1 MGKKVNIK
9 YENPVVQYQ
18 DNLLLTTVGD
28 VWAYYQLKPFQIN
41 VANAQDK
48 QSFKESFID
57 VFERLQKYDDVDLK
71 LIPADMDLA
80 GRIQGTSPD
89 WAKDIAE
96 VAQYYMGQEEVNI
109 LESEFQPAIRDE
121 FYIGVKLKNTN
132 VGDDLKDKFQ
142 FATDLILRRLAETMR
157 YQVKFDTQFFE
168 RFTTMKDDVLG
179 ILRPLDATK
188 MNETKLINL
197 LGTSYHHQNTK
208 DFTNMR
214 DTTFDLAKMGI
225 IKRETKETT
234 DYMSHLVLNLP
245 DRLDNLALI
254 PEIQSFKFSVE
265 VHIKVNFPQR
275 DGFKGMKQ
283 ETRSSK
289 GKYKDELRDALISD
303 DDSSQRS
310 KTNYALAQEL
320 ADVMDRK
327 DAFMQWLLV
336 LVIRDDDLK
345 QLKQKIRMVKTRLS
359 TFNRDIEVFQPSF
372 NQEMLL
378 YQNLPA
384 TNLGVFKRW
393 RQFTTAPALAQLMF
407 GTSHELGSR
416 TGFYIGRVLD
426 TNRYFSVDS
435 AVASSRTLLLINPV
449 IANKGIVGAKTDSPH
464 IAITGDTGQGKS
476 FLVKI
481 LLLYLAMFDVKLLY
495 VDPKQEV
502 RRWFQASLQDN
513 DNPFFTELMNAFHYV
528 TLNANDSANVGVLD
542 PMLTLN
548 SKSTIDEIPSVL
560 TLVKEMLVQVRA
572 ISQDMELDTALTN
585 AIKLVCNQRL
595 AGEHVGTMA
604 IIDILKHGSEKA
616 KQLANYYESVI
627 PDSMLKLAFSD
638 GHTDS
643 IEFNKQRTILEITG
657 LDLPHADQK
666 SSSYT
671 ETQKYSVSIMLALGK
686 YLEKFGR
693 EDTTHFS
700 AEIIDEAW
708 IFNAS
713 PAGRKVLDGIKRLG
727 RSENNML
734 IYSTQRVGDVND
746 EKSNGQ
752 YGQIF
757 AFDSADERER
767 ENILKHFG
775 LPVTKANLDMLKDLK
790 KGQCL
795 FRDIYGRVGKIVIH
809 SLFEEWTKAFKTVDK
824 NAGAEL
830 EAKYGS

>member
-1 MGKKVNIK
+1 MAKNVNVK

-18 DNLLLTTVGD
+18 DNLLLTTIGD

-48 QSFKESFID
+48 GNFKETFVD

-71 LIPADMDLA
+71 LIPVDMDLA

-89 WAKDIAE
+89 WAKDIAD
-96 VAQYYMGQEEVNI
+96 VAQYYMGQEEVDI
-109 LESEFQPAIRDE
+109 LESEFKPAIRDE
-121 FYIGVKLKNTN
+121 FYVGVKLKNTS

-157 YQVKFDTQFFE
+157 YQVKFDDKFFE
-168 RFTTMKDDVLG
+168 RYQTMNDDVLG
-179 ILRPLDATK
+179 ILRPLDAVK
-188 MNETKLINL
+188 MSEEKLINM
-197 LGTSYHHQNTK
+197 LGSTYHHQGMK
-208 DFTNMR
+208 DFSNMR
-214 DTTFDLAKMGI
+214 DTAFDLAKLGI
-225 IKRETKETT
+225 VKRETQEET
-234 DYMSHLVLNLP
+234 DYISHLVLNLP

-254 PEIQSFKFSVE
+254 PELQSFKFPVE
-265 VHIKVNFPQR
+265 VHFKINFPQR

-289 GKYKDELRDALISD
+289 GKYKDELEDALSSD
-303 DDSSQRS
+303 DDSSKRS
-310 KTNYALAQEL
+310 RTNYALAQDL
-320 ADVMDRK
+320 ADVMDSK

-336 LVIRDDDLK
+336 LVIRDDDVQRLK
-345 QLKQKIRMVKTRLS
+345 TKIREVKTRLS
-359 TFNRDIEVFQPSF
+359 TFNREIDVFQPSF
-372 NQEMLL
+372 NQELLL

-393 RQFTTAPALAQLMF
+393 LQFTNAPALAQLMF

-481 LLLYLAMFDVKLLY
+481 LLNYLAMFDVKLLY

-502 RRWFQASLQDN
+502 RRWFKASLEDN
-513 DNPFFTELMNAFHYV
+513 ENPFFTKLMNSFHYV
-528 TLNANDSANVGVLD
+528 TLNANDSANCGVLD

-548 SKSTIDEIPSVL
+548 SQSTVDEIPSVL
-560 TLVKEMLVQVRA
+560 TLVKEMLVQVRS

-585 AIKLVCNQRL
+585 AIKQVCNQRL
-595 AGEHVGTMA
+595 AGEQVGTMA
-604 IIDILKHGSEKA
+604 IIEILKAGNEKSQ
-616 KQLANYYESVI
+616 QLANYYESVI

-638 GHTDS
+638 GQTDS
-643 IEFNKQRTILEITG
+643 IEFNNQRTILEVTG
-657 LDLPHADQK
+657 LDLPHAEQEVR
-666 SSSYT
+666 SYT

-693 EDTTHFS
+693 EDTKRFS

-757 AFDSADERER
+757 AFDSADDSER
-767 ENILKHFG
+767 ENILRHFG
-775 LPVTKANLDMLKDLK
+775 LPVNKSNMDMLKDLK

-795 FRDIYGRVGKIVIH
+795 FRDIYGRVGKVVIH

-830 EAKYGS
+830 EAKYG

>member
-1 MGKKVNIK
+1 MAKNVNVK

-18 DNLLLTTVGD
+18 DNLLLTTIGD

-48 QSFKESFID
+48 GNFKETFVD

-71 LIPADMDLA
+71 LIPVDMDLA

-89 WAKDIAE
+89 WAEDIAD
-96 VAQYYMGQEEVNI
+96 VAQYYMGQEEVDI
-109 LESEFQPAIRDE
+109 LESEFKPAIRDE
-121 FYIGVKLKNTN
+121 FYIGVKLKNTS
-132 VGDDLKDKFQ
+132 VGDDLRDKFQ

-157 YQVKFDTQFFE
+157 YQVKFDDKFFE
-168 RFTTMKDDVLG
+168 RYQTMNDDVLG
-179 ILRPLDATK
+179 ILRPLDAVK
-188 MNETKLINL
+188 MSEEKLINM
-197 LGTSYHHQNTK
+197 LGSTYHHQGMK
-208 DFTNMR
+208 DFSNMR
-214 DTTFDLAKMGI
+214 DTAFDLAKLGI
-225 IKRETKETT
+225 VKRETQEET
-234 DYMSHLVLNLP
+234 DYISHLVLNLP

-254 PEIQSFKFSVE
+254 PELQSFKFPVE
-265 VHIKVNFPQR
+265 VHFKINFPQR

-289 GKYKDELRDALISD
+289 GKYKDELEDALSSD
-303 DDSSQRS
+303 DDSSKRS
-310 KTNYALAQEL
+310 RTNYALAQDL
-320 ADVMDRK
+320 ADVMDSK

-336 LVIRDDDLK
+336 LVIRDDDVQRLK
-345 QLKQKIRMVKTRLS
+345 TKIREVKTRLS
-359 TFNRDIEVFQPSF
+359 TFNREIDVFQPSF
-372 NQEMLL
+372 NQELLL

-393 RQFTTAPALAQLMF
+393 RQFTNAPALAQLMF

-481 LLLYLAMFDVKLLY
+481 LLNYLAMFDVKLLY

-502 RRWFQASLQDN
+502 RRWFKASLEDN
-513 DNPFFTELMNAFHYV
+513 ENPFFTKLMNSFHYV
-528 TLNANDSANVGVLD
+528 TLNANDSANCGVLD

-548 SKSTIDEIPSVL
+548 GQSTVDEIPGVL
-560 TLVKEMLVQVRA
+560 TLVKEMLVQVRS

-585 AIKLVCNQRL
+585 AIKEVCNQRL
-595 AGEHVGTMA
+595 AGEQVGTMA
-604 IIDILKHGSEKA
+604 IIEILKAGNEKSQ
-616 KQLANYYESVI
+616 QLANYYESVI

-638 GHTDS
+638 GQTDS
-643 IEFNKQRTILEITG
+643 IEFNNQRTILEVTG
-657 LDLPHADQK
+657 LDLPHAEQEVR
-666 SSSYT
+666 SYT

-693 EDTTHFS
+693 EDTKRFS

-757 AFDSADERER
+757 AFDSADDSER
-767 ENILKHFG
+767 ENILRHFG
-775 LPVTKANLDMLKDLK
+775 LPVNKSNMDMLKDLK

-795 FRDIYGRVGKIVIH
+795 FRDIYGRVGKVVIH

-830 EAKYGS
+830 EAKYG

>member
-1 MGKKVNIK
+1 S
-9 YENPVVQYQ
+9 PDFQYTS
-18 DNLLLTTVGD
+18 NLLLTTIGD

-48 QSFKESFID
+48 GNFKETFVD

-71 LIPADMDLA
+71 LIPVDMDLA

-89 WAKDIAE
+89 WAEDIAD
-96 VAQYYMGQEEVNI
+96 VAQYYMGQEEVDI
-109 LESEFQPAIRDE
+109 LESEFKPAIRDE
-121 FYIGVKLKNTN
+121 FYIGVKLKNTS
-132 VGDDLKDKFQ
+132 VGDDLRDKFQ

-157 YQVKFDTQFFE
+157 YQVKFDDKFFE
-168 RFTTMKDDVLG
+168 RYQTMNDDVLG
-179 ILRPLDATK
+179 ILRPLDAVK
-188 MNETKLINL
+188 MSEEKLINM
-197 LGTSYHHQNTK
+197 LGSTYHHQGMK
-208 DFTNMR
+208 DFSNMR
-214 DTTFDLAKMGI
+214 DTAFDLAKLGI
-225 IKRETKETT
+225 VKRETQEET
-234 DYMSHLVLNLP
+234 DYISHLVLNLP

-254 PEIQSFKFSVE
+254 PELQSFKFPVE
-265 VHIKVNFPQR
+265 VHFKINFPQR
-275 DGFKGMKQ
+275 DGFNGMKQ

-289 GKYKDELRDALISD
+289 GKYKDELEDALSSD
-303 DDSSQRS
+303 DDSSKRS
-310 KTNYALAQEL
+310 RTNYALAQDL
-320 ADVMDRK
+320 ADVMDSK

-336 LVIRDDDLK
+336 LVVRDDDVK
-345 QLKQKIRMVKTRLS
+345 QLKIKIREIKTRVS
-359 TFNRDIEVFQPSF
+359 TFNREIDVFQPSF
-372 NQEMLL
+372 NQELLL

-393 RQFTTAPALAQLMF
+393 RQFTNAPALAQLMF

-481 LLLYLAMFDVKLLY
+481 LLNYLAMFDVKLLY

-502 RRWFQASLQDN
+502 RRWFKASLEDN
-513 DNPFFTELMNAFHYV
+513 ENPFFTKLMNSFHYV
-528 TLNANDSANVGVLD
+528 TLNANDSANCGVLD

-548 SKSTIDEIPSVL
+548 SQSTVDEIPSVL
-560 TLVKEMLVQVRA
+560 TLVKEMLVQVRS
-572 ISQDMELDTALTN
+572 ISQDMELDTVLTN
-585 AIKLVCNQRL
+585 AIKQVCNQRL
-595 AGEHVGTMA
+595 AGEQVGTMA
-604 IIDILKHGSEKA
+604 IIEILKAGNEKSQ
-616 KQLANYYESVI
+616 QLANYYESVI

-638 GHTDS
+638 GQTDS
-643 IEFNKQRTILEITG
+643 IEFNNQRTILEVTG
-657 LDLPHADQK
+657 LDLPHAEQEVR
-666 SSSYT
+666 SYT

-693 EDTTHFS
+693 EDTKRFS

-757 AFDSADERER
+757 AFDSADDSER
-767 ENILKHFG
+767 ENILRHFG
-775 LPVTKANLDMLKDLK
+775 LPVNKSNMDMLKDLK

-795 FRDIYGRVGKIVIH
+795 FRDIYGRVGKVVIH

-830 EAKYGS
+830 EAKYG

>member
-1 MGKKVNIK
+1 MAKNVNVK

-18 DNLLLTTVGD
+18 NNLLLTTIGD

-48 QSFKESFID
+48 SNFKETFVD

-71 LIPADMDLA
+71 LIPVDMDLA

-89 WAKDIAE
+89 WAKDIAD
-96 VAQYYMGQEEVNI
+96 VAQYYMGQEEVDI
-109 LESEFQPAIRDE
+109 LESEFKPAIRDE
-121 FYIGVKLKNTN
+121 FYIGVKLKNTS
-132 VGDDLKDKFQ
+132 VGDDLRDKFQ

-157 YQVKFDTQFFE
+157 YQVKFDDKFFE
-168 RFTTMKDDVLG
+168 RYQTMNDDVLG
-179 ILRPLDATK
+179 ILRPLDAVK
-188 MNETKLINL
+188 MSEEKLINM
-197 LGTSYHHQNTK
+197 LGSTYHHQGMK
-208 DFTNMR
+208 DFSNMR
-214 DTTFDLAKMGI
+214 DTAFDLAKLGI
-225 IKRETKETT
+225 VKRETQEET
-234 DYMSHLVLNLP
+234 DYISHLVLNLP

-254 PEIQSFKFSVE
+254 PELQSFKFPVE
-265 VHIKVNFPQR
+265 VHFKINFPQR

-289 GKYKDELRDALISD
+289 GKYKDELEDALSSD
-303 DDSSQRS
+303 DDSSKRS
-310 KTNYALAQEL
+310 RTNYALAQDL
-320 ADVMDRK
+320 ADVMDSK

-336 LVIRDDDLK
+336 LVVRDDDVK
-345 QLKQKIRMVKTRLS
+345 QLKIKIREIKTRLS
-359 TFNRDIEVFQPSF
+359 TFSREIEVFQPSF
-372 NQEMLL
+372 NQELLL

-393 RQFTTAPALAQLMF
+393 RQFTNAPALAQLMF

-481 LLLYLAMFDVKLLY
+481 LLNYLAMFDVKLLY

-502 RRWFQASLQDN
+502 RRWFKASLEDN
-513 DNPFFTELMNAFHYV
+513 ENPFFTKLMNSFHYV
-528 TLNANDSANVGVLD
+528 TLNANDSANCGALD

-548 SKSTIDEIPSVL
+548 SQSTVDEIPSVL
-560 TLVKEMLVQVRA
+560 TLVKEMLVQVRS

-585 AIKLVCNQRL
+585 AIKQVCNQRL
-595 AGEHVGTMA
+595 AGEQVGTMA
-604 IIDILKHGSEKA
+604 IIEILKAGNEKSQ
-616 KQLANYYESVI
+616 QLANYYESVI

-638 GHTDS
+638 GQTDS
-643 IEFNKQRTILEITG
+643 IEFNNQRTILEVTG
-657 LDLPHADQK
+657 LDLPHAEQEVR
-666 SSSYT
+666 SYT

-693 EDTTHFS
+693 EDTKRFS

-757 AFDSADERER
+757 AFDSADDSER
-767 ENILKHFG
+767 ENILRHFG
-775 LPVTKANLDMLKDLK
+775 LPVNKSNMDMLKDLK

-795 FRDIYGRVGKIVIH
+795 FRDIYGRVGKVVIH

-830 EAKYGS
+830 EAKYG

>member
-1 MGKKVNIK
+1 MTKNVNVK

-18 DNLLLTTVGD
+18 DNLLLTTIGD

-48 QSFKESFID
+48 SNFKETFVD

-71 LIPADMDLA
+71 LIPVDIDLA

-89 WAKDIAE
+89 WAKDISD
-96 VAQYYMGQEEVNI
+96 VAQYYMGQEEVDI
-109 LESEFQPAIRDE
+109 LESEFKPAIRDE
-121 FYIGVKLKNTN
+121 FYVGVKLKNTS

-157 YQVKFDTQFFE
+157 YQVKFDDKFFE
-168 RFTTMKDDVLG
+168 RYQTMNDDVLG

-188 MNETKLINL
+188 MSEEKLINM
-197 LGTSYHHQNTK
+197 LGSTYHHQGIK
-208 DFTNMR
+208 DFSNMR
-214 DTTFDLAKMGI
+214 DTAFDLAKLGI
-225 IKRETKETT
+225 VKRETQEET
-234 DYMSHLVLNLP
+234 DYISHLVLNLP

-254 PEIQSFKFSVE
+254 PELQSFKFPVE
-265 VHIKVNFPQR
+265 VHFKINFPQR

-289 GKYKDELRDALISD
+289 GKYKDELEDALLND
-303 DDSSQRS
+303 DDSSKRS
-310 KTNYALAQEL
+310 RTNFALAQDL
-320 ADVMDRK
+320 ADVMDSK

-336 LVIRDDDLK
+336 LVVRDDDVQRLK
-345 QLKQKIRMVKTRLS
+345 TKIREVKTRLS
-359 TFNRDIEVFQPSF
+359 TFNREIEVFQPSF
-372 NQEMLL
+372 NQELLL

-393 RQFTTAPALAQLMF
+393 RQFTNAPALAQLMF

-481 LLLYLAMFDVKLLY
+481 LLNYLAMFDVKLLY

-502 RRWFQASLQDN
+502 RRWFKASLENN
-513 DNPFFTELMNAFHYV
+513 DNPFFTKLMNSFHYV
-528 TLNANDSANVGVLD
+528 TLNTNDSSNRGVLD

-548 SKSTIDEIPSVL
+548 SQSTVDEIPSVL
-560 TLVKEMLVQVRA
+560 TLVKEMLVQVRS

-585 AIKLVCNQRL
+585 AIKQVCNQRL
-595 AGEHVGTMA
+595 AGEQVGTMA
-604 IIDILKHGSEKA
+604 IIEILKAGNEKSQ
-616 KQLANYYESVI
+616 QLANYYESVI

-638 GHTDS
+638 GQTDS
-643 IEFNKQRTILEITG
+643 IEFNNQRTILEVTG
-657 LDLPHADQK
+657 LDLPHAEQEVR
-666 SSSYT
+666 SYT

-693 EDTTHFS
+693 EDTKRFS

-757 AFDSADERER
+757 AFDSADDSER
-767 ENILKHFG
+767 ENILRHFG
-775 LPVTKANLDMLKDLK
+775 LPVNKSNMDMLKDLK

-795 FRDIYGRVGKIVIH
+795 FRDIYGRVGKVVIH

-830 EAKYGS
+830 EAKYG

>member
-1 MGKKVNIK
+1 M
-9 YENPVVQYQ
+9 QYQ
-18 DNLLLTTVGD
+18 DNLLLTTIGD

-48 QSFKESFID
+48 SNFKETFVD

-71 LIPADMDLA
+71 LIPVDMDLA

-89 WAKDIAE
+89 WAKDIAD
-96 VAQYYMGQEEVNI
+96 VAQYYMGQEEVDI
-109 LESEFQPAIRDE
+109 LESEFKPAIRDE
-121 FYIGVKLKNTN
+121 FYVGVKLKNTS

-157 YQVKFDTQFFE
+157 YQVKFDDKFFE
-168 RFTTMKDDVLG
+168 RYQTMNDDVLG

-188 MNETKLINL
+188 MSEEKLINM
-197 LGTSYHHQNTK
+197 LGSTYHHQGMK
-208 DFTNMR
+208 DFSNMR
-214 DTTFDLAKMGI
+214 DTAFDLAKLGI
-225 IKRETKETT
+225 VKRETQEET
-234 DYMSHLVLNLP
+234 DYISHLVLNLP

-254 PEIQSFKFSVE
+254 PELQSFKFPVE
-265 VHIKVNFPQR
+265 VHFKINFPQR

-289 GKYKDELRDALISD
+289 GKYKDELEDALLSD
-303 DDSSQRS
+303 DDSSKRS
-310 KTNYALAQEL
+310 RTNFALAQDL
-320 ADVMDRK
+320 ADVMDSK

-336 LVIRDDDLK
+336 LVIRDDDVQRLK
-345 QLKQKIRMVKTRLS
+345 TKIREVKTRLS
-359 TFNRDIEVFQPSF
+359 TFNREIDVFQPSF
-372 NQEMLL
+372 NQELLL

-393 RQFTTAPALAQLMF
+393 RQFTNAPALAQLMF

-476 FLVKI
+476 FLVKV

-502 RRWFQASLQDN
+502 RRWFKASLEDN
-513 DNPFFTELMNAFHYV
+513 ENPFFTKLMNSFHYV
-528 TLNANDSANVGVLD
+528 TLNANDSANCGVLD

-548 SKSTIDEIPSVL
+548 SQSTVDEIPSVL
-560 TLVKEMLVQVRA
+560 TLVKEMLVQVRS

-585 AIKLVCNQRL
+585 AIKQVCNQRL
-595 AGEHVGTMA
+595 AGEQVGTMA
-604 IIDILKHGSEKA
+604 IIEILKAGNEKSQ
-616 KQLANYYESVI
+616 QLANYYESVI

-638 GHTDS
+638 GQTDS
-643 IEFNKQRTILEITG
+643 IEFNNQRTILEVTG
-657 LDLPHADQK
+657 LDLPHAEQEVR
-666 SSSYT
+666 SYT

-693 EDTTHFS
+693 EDTKRFS

-757 AFDSADERER
+757 AFDSADDSER
-767 ENILKHFG
+767 ENILRHFG
-775 LPVTKANLDMLKDLK
+775 LPVNKSNMDMLKDLK

-795 FRDIYGRVGKIVIH
+795 FRDIYGRVGKVVIH

-830 EAKYGS
+830 EAKYG

>member
-1 MGKKVNIK
+1 MAKNVNVK

-18 DNLLLTTVGD
+18 DNLLLTTIGD

-48 QSFKESFID
+48 TNFKETFVD

-71 LIPADMDLA
+71 LFPVDMDLA

-89 WAKDIAE
+89 WAKDIAD
-96 VAQYYMGQEEVNI
+96 VAQYYMGQEEVDI
-109 LESEFQPAIRDE
+109 LESEFKPAIRDE
-121 FYIGVKLKNTN
+121 FYIGVKLKNTS
-132 VGDDLKDKFQ
+132 VGDDLRDKFQ

-157 YQVKFDTQFFE
+157 YQVKFDDKFFE
-168 RFTTMKDDVLG
+168 RYQTMNDDVLG
-179 ILRPLDATK
+179 ILRPLDAVK
-188 MNETKLINL
+188 MSEEKLINM
-197 LGTSYHHQNTK
+197 LGSTYHHQGMK
-208 DFTNMR
+208 DFSNMR
-214 DTTFDLAKMGI
+214 DTAFDLAKLGI
-225 IKRETKETT
+225 VKRETQEET
-234 DYMSHLVLNLP
+234 DYISHLVLNLP

-254 PEIQSFKFSVE
+254 PELQSFKFPVE
-265 VHIKVNFPQR
+265 VHFKINFPQR

-289 GKYKDELRDALISD
+289 GKYKDELEDALLSD
-303 DDSSQRS
+303 DDSSKRS
-310 KTNYALAQEL
+310 RTNFALAQDL
-320 ADVMDRK
+320 ADVMDSK

-336 LVIRDDDLK
+336 LVVRDDDVQRLK
-345 QLKQKIRMVKTRLS
+345 TKIREVKTRLS
-359 TFNRDIEVFQPSF
+359 TFNREIDVFQPSF
-372 NQEMLL
+372 NQELLL

-393 RQFTTAPALAQLMF
+393 RQFTNAPALAQLMF

-481 LLLYLAMFDVKLLY
+481 LLNYLAMFDVKLLY

-502 RRWFQASLQDN
+502 RRWFKASLEDN
-513 DNPFFTELMNAFHYV
+513 ENPFFTKLMNSFHYV
-528 TLNANDSANVGVLD
+528 TLNANDSANCGVLD

-548 SKSTIDEIPSVL
+548 SQSTVDEIPSVL
-560 TLVKEMLVQVRA
+560 TLVKEMLVQVRS

-585 AIKLVCNQRL
+585 AIKQVCNQRL
-595 AGEHVGTMA
+595 AGEQVGTMA
-604 IIDILKHGSEKA
+604 IIEILKAGNEKSQ
-616 KQLANYYESVI
+616 QLANYYESVI

-638 GHTDS
+638 GQTDS
-643 IEFNKQRTILEITG
+643 IEFNNQRTILEVTG
-657 LDLPHADQK
+657 LDLPHAEQEVR
-666 SSSYT
+666 SYT

-693 EDTTHFS
+693 EDTKRFS

-757 AFDSADERER
+757 AFDSADDSER
-767 ENILKHFG
+767 ENILRHFG
-775 LPVTKANLDMLKDLK
+775 LPVNKSNMDMLKDLK

-795 FRDIYGRVGKIVIH
+795 FRDIYGRVGKVVIH

-830 EAKYGS
+830 EAKYG

>member
-1 MGKKVNIK
+1 MAKNVNVK

-18 DNLLLTTVGD
+18 DNLLLTTIGD

-48 QSFKESFID
+48 SNFKETFVD

-71 LIPADMDLA
+71 LIPVDMDLA

-89 WAKDIAE
+89 WAKDIAD
-96 VAQYYMGQEEVNI
+96 VAQYYMGQEEVDI
-109 LESEFQPAIRDE
+109 LESEFKPAIRDE
-121 FYIGVKLKNTN
+121 FYVGVKLKNTS

-142 FATDLILRRLAETMR
+142 FATDLILRRFAETMR
-157 YQVKFDTQFFE
+157 YQVKFDDKFFE
-168 RFTTMKDDVLG
+168 RYQTMNDDVLG
-179 ILRPLDATK
+179 ILRPLDATR
-188 MNETKLINL
+188 MSEEKLINM
-197 LGTSYHHQNTK
+197 LGSTYHHQGMK
-208 DFTNMR
+208 DFSNMR
-214 DTTFDLAKMGI
+214 DTAFDLAKLGI
-225 IKRETKETT
+225 VKRETEEET
-234 DYMSHLVLNLP
+234 DYISHLVLNLP

-254 PEIQSFKFSVE
+254 PELQSFKFPVE
-265 VHIKVNFPQR
+265 VHFKINFPQR

-289 GKYKDELRDALISD
+289 GKYKDELEDALLSD
-303 DDSSQRS
+303 DDGSKRS
-310 KTNYALAQEL
+310 RTNFALAQDL
-320 ADVMDRK
+320 ADVMDSK

-336 LVIRDDDLK
+336 LVVRDDDVQRLK
-345 QLKQKIRMVKTRLS
+345 TKIREVKTRLS
-359 TFNRDIEVFQPSF
+359 TFNREIDVFQPSF
-372 NQEMLL
+372 NQELLL

-393 RQFTTAPALAQLMF
+393 RQFTNAPALAQLMF

-481 LLLYLAMFDVKLLY
+481 LLNYLAMFDVKLLY

-502 RRWFQASLQDN
+502 RRWFKASLEDN
-513 DNPFFTELMNAFHYV
+513 ENPFFTKLMNSFHYV
-528 TLNANDSANVGVLD
+528 TLNANDSANCGVLD

-548 SKSTIDEIPSVL
+548 SQSTVDEIPSVL
-560 TLVKEMLVQVRA
+560 TLVKEMLVQVRS

-585 AIKLVCNQRL
+585 AIKQVCNQRL
-595 AGEHVGTMA
+595 AGEQVGTMA
-604 IIDILKHGSEKA
+604 IIEILKAGNEKSQ
-616 KQLANYYESVI
+616 QLANYYESVI

-638 GHTDS
+638 GQTDS
-643 IEFNKQRTILEITG
+643 IEFNNQRTILEVTG
-657 LDLPHADQK
+657 LDLPHAEQEVR
-666 SSSYT
+666 SYT

-693 EDTTHFS
+693 EDTKRFS

-757 AFDSADERER
+757 AFDSADDSER
-767 ENILKHFG
+767 ENILRHFG
-775 LPVTKANLDMLKDLK
+775 LPVNKSNMDMLKDLK

-795 FRDIYGRVGKIVIH
+795 FRDIYGRVGKVVIH
-809 SLFEEWTKAFKTVDK
+809 SLFEEWTEAFKTVDK

-830 EAKYGS
+830 EAMYG

>member
-1 MGKKVNIK
+1 MAKNVNVK

-18 DNLLLTTVGD
+18 DNLLLTTIGD

-48 QSFKESFID
+48 SNFKETFVD

-71 LIPADMDLA
+71 LIPVDMDLA

-89 WAKDIAE
+89 WAKDIAD
-96 VAQYYMGQEEVNI
+96 VAQYYMGQEEVDI
-109 LESEFQPAIRDE
+109 LESEFKPAIRDE
-121 FYIGVKLKNTN
+121 FCIGVKLKNTS

-157 YQVKFDTQFFE
+157 YQVKFDDKFFE
-168 RFTTMKDDVLG
+168 RYQTMNDDVLG
-179 ILRPLDATK
+179 ILRPLDAVK
-188 MNETKLINL
+188 MSEEKLINM
-197 LGTSYHHQNTK
+197 LGSTYHHQGIK
-208 DFTNMR
+208 DFSNMR
-214 DTTFDLAKMGI
+214 DTAFDLAKMGI
-225 IKRETKETT
+225 VKRETQEET
-234 DYMSHLVLNLP
+234 DYISHLVLNLP
-245 DRLDNLALI
+245 DRLDNFALI
-254 PEIQSFKFSVE
+254 PELQSFKFPVE
-265 VHIKVNFPQR
+265 VHFKINFPQR

-289 GKYKDELRDALISD
+289 GKYKDELEDALSSD
-303 DDSSQRS
+303 DDSSKRS
-310 KTNYALAQEL
+310 RTNYALAQDL
-320 ADVMDRK
+320 ADVMDSK

-336 LVIRDDDLK
+336 LVVRDDDVQRLK
-345 QLKQKIRMVKTRLS
+345 TKIREVKTRLS
-359 TFNRDIEVFQPSF
+359 TFNREIDVFQPSF
-372 NQEMLL
+372 NQELLL

-393 RQFTTAPALAQLMF
+393 RQFTNAPALAQLMF

-416 TGFYIGRVLD
+416 TGFYIGRVLN

-481 LLLYLAMFDVKLLY
+481 LLNYLAMFDVKLLY

-502 RRWFQASLQDN
+502 RRWFKASLENN
-513 DNPFFTELMNAFHYV
+513 DNPFFTKLMNSFHYV
-528 TLNANDSANVGVLD
+528 TLNTNDSSNRGVLD

-548 SKSTIDEIPSVL
+548 SQSTVDEIPSVL
-560 TLVKEMLVQVRA
+560 TLVKEMLVQVRS

-585 AIKLVCNQRL
+585 AIKQVCNQRL
-595 AGEHVGTMA
+595 AGEQVGTMA
-604 IIDILKHGSEKA
+604 IIEILKAGNEKSQ
-616 KQLANYYESVI
+616 QLANYYESVI

-638 GHTDS
+638 GQTDS
-643 IEFNKQRTILEITG
+643 IEFNNQRTILEVTG
-657 LDLPHADQK
+657 LDLPHAEQEVR
-666 SSSYT
+666 SYT

-693 EDTTHFS
+693 EDTKRFS

-757 AFDSADERER
+757 AFDSADDSER
-767 ENILKHFG
+767 ENILRHFG
-775 LPVTKANLDMLKDLK
+775 LPVNKSNMDMLKDLK

-795 FRDIYGRVGKIVIH
+795 FRDIYGRVGKVVIH

-830 EAKYGS
+830 EAKYG

>member
-1 MGKKVNIK
+1 MAKNVNVK

-18 DNLLLTTVGD
+18 NNLLLTTIGD

-48 QSFKESFID
+48 SNFKETFVD

-71 LIPADMDLA
+71 LIPVDMDLA

-89 WAKDIAE
+89 WAKDIAD
-96 VAQYYMGQEEVNI
+96 VAQYYMGQEEVDI
-109 LESEFQPAIRDE
+109 LESEFKPVIRDE
-121 FYIGVKLKNTN
+121 FYIGVKLKNTS

-157 YQVKFDTQFFE
+157 YQVKFDDKFFE
-168 RFTTMKDDVLG
+168 RYQTMNDDVLV

-188 MNETKLINL
+188 MSEEKLIDM
-197 LGTSYHHQNTK
+197 LGSTYHHQGMK
-208 DFTNMR
+208 DFSNMR
-214 DTTFDLAKMGI
+214 DTAFDLAKLGI
-225 IKRETKETT
+225 VKRETQEET
-234 DYMSHLVLNLP
+234 DYISHLVLNLP

-254 PEIQSFKFSVE
+254 PELQSFKFPVE
-265 VHIKVNFPQR
+265 VHFKINFPQR

-289 GKYKDELRDALISD
+289 GKYKDELEDALLSD
-303 DDSSQRS
+303 DDSSKRS
-310 KTNYALAQEL
+310 RTNFALAQDL
-320 ADVMDRK
+320 ADVMDSK

-336 LVIRDDDLK
+336 LVIRDDDVQRLK
-345 QLKQKIRMVKTRLS
+345 TKIREVKTRLS
-359 TFNRDIEVFQPSF
+359 TFNREIDVFQPSF
-372 NQEMLL
+372 NQELLL

-393 RQFTTAPALAQLMF
+393 RQFTNAPALAQLMF

-481 LLLYLAMFDVKLLY
+481 LLNYLAMFDVKLLY

-502 RRWFQASLQDN
+502 RRWFKASLEDN
-513 DNPFFTELMNAFHYV
+513 ENPFFTKLMNSFHYV
-528 TLNANDSANVGVLD
+528 TLNANDSANCGVLD

-548 SKSTIDEIPSVL
+548 GQSTVDEIPSVL
-560 TLVKEMLVQVRA
+560 TLVKEMLVQVRS

-585 AIKLVCNQRL
+585 AIKQICNQRL
-595 AGEHVGTMA
+595 AGEQVGTMA
-604 IIDILKHGSEKA
+604 IIEILKAGNEKSQ
-616 KQLANYYESVI
+616 QLANYYESVI

-638 GHTDS
+638 GQTDS
-643 IEFNKQRTILEITG
+643 IEFNNQRTILEVTG
-657 LDLPHADQK
+657 LDLPYAEQEVR
-666 SSSYT
+666 SYT

-693 EDTTHFS
+693 EDTKRFS

-757 AFDSADERER
+757 AFDSADDSER
-767 ENILKHFG
+767 ENILRHFG
-775 LPVTKANLDMLKDLK
+775 LPVNKSNMDMLKDLK

-795 FRDIYGRVGKIVIH
+795 FRDIYGRVGKVVIH

-830 EAKYGS
+830 EAKYG

>member
-1 MGKKVNIK
+1 MAKNVNVK

-18 DNLLLTTVGD
+18 DNLLLTTIGD

-48 QSFKESFID
+48 TNFKETFVD

-71 LIPADMDLA
+71 LIPVDMDLA

-89 WAKDIAE
+89 WAKDISD
-96 VAQYYMGQEEVNI
+96 VAQYYMGQEEVDI
-109 LESEFQPAIRDE
+109 LESEFKPVIRDE
-121 FYIGVKLKNTN
+121 FYVGVKLKNTS

-157 YQVKFDTQFFE
+157 YQVKFDDKFFE
-168 RFTTMKDDVLG
+168 RYQTMNDDVLG
-179 ILRPLDATK
+179 ILRPLDAVK
-188 MNETKLINL
+188 MSEEKLINM
-197 LGTSYHHQNTK
+197 LGSTYHHQGMK
-208 DFTNMR
+208 DFSNMR
-214 DTTFDLAKMGI
+214 DTAFDLAKLGI
-225 IKRETKETT
+225 VKRETQEET
-234 DYMSHLVLNLP
+234 DYISHLVLNLP

-254 PEIQSFKFSVE
+254 PELQSFKFPVE
-265 VHIKVNFPQR
+265 VHFKINFPQR

-289 GKYKDELRDALISD
+289 GKYKDELEDALSSD
-303 DDSSQRS
+303 DDSSKRS
-310 KTNYALAQEL
+310 RTNYALAQDL
-320 ADVMDRK
+320 ADVMDSK

-336 LVIRDDDLK
+336 LVVRDDDVK
-345 QLKQKIRMVKTRLS
+345 QLKIKIREIKTRLS
-359 TFNRDIEVFQPSF
+359 TFNREIDVFQPSF
-372 NQEMLL
+372 NQELLL

-393 RQFTTAPALAQLMF
+393 RQFTNAPALAQLMF

-481 LLLYLAMFDVKLLY
+481 LLNYLAMFDVKLLY

-502 RRWFQASLQDN
+502 RRWFKASLEDN
-513 DNPFFTELMNAFHYV
+513 ENRFFTKLMNSFHYV
-528 TLNANDSANVGVLD
+528 TLNANDSANCGVLD

-548 SKSTIDEIPSVL
+548 SQSTVDEIPSVL
-560 TLVKEMLVQVRA
+560 TLVKEMLVQVRS

-585 AIKLVCNQRL
+585 AIKQVCNQRL
-595 AGEHVGTMA
+595 AGEQVGTMA
-604 IIDILKHGSEKA
+604 IIEILKAGNEKSQ
-616 KQLANYYESVI
+616 QLANYYESVI

-638 GHTDS
+638 GQTDS
-643 IEFNKQRTILEITG
+643 IEFNNQRTILEVTG
-657 LDLPHADQK
+657 LDLPHAEQEVR
-666 SSSYT
+666 SYT

-693 EDTTHFS
+693 EDTKRFS

-757 AFDSADERER
+757 AFDSADDSER
-767 ENILKHFG
+767 ENILRHFG
-775 LPVTKANLDMLKDLK
+775 LPVNKSNMDMLKDLK

-795 FRDIYGRVGKIVIH
+795 FRDIYGRVGKVVIH

-830 EAKYGS
+830 EAKYG

>member
-1 MGKKVNIK
+1 MAKNVNVK

-18 DNLLLTTVGD
+18 DNLLLTTIGD

-48 QSFKESFID
+48 GNFKETFVD
-57 VFERLQKYDDVDLK
+57 VFEQLQKYDDVDLK
-71 LIPADMDLA
+71 LIPVDMDLA

-89 WAKDIAE
+89 WAEDIAD
-96 VAQYYMGQEEVNI
+96 VAQYYMGQEEVDI
-109 LESEFQPAIRDE
+109 LESEFKPAIRDE
-121 FYIGVKLKNTN
+121 FYIGVKLKNTS
-132 VGDDLKDKFQ
+132 VGDDLRYKFQ

-157 YQVKFDTQFFE
+157 YQVKFDDKFFE
-168 RFTTMKDDVLG
+168 RYQTMNDDVLG
-179 ILRPLDATK
+179 ILRPLDAVK
-188 MNETKLINL
+188 MSEEKLINM
-197 LGTSYHHQNTK
+197 LGSTYHHQGMK
-208 DFTNMR
+208 DFSNMR
-214 DTTFDLAKMGI
+214 DTAFDLAKLGI
-225 IKRETKETT
+225 VKRETQEET
-234 DYMSHLVLNLP
+234 DYISHLVLNLP

-254 PEIQSFKFSVE
+254 PELQSFKFPVE
-265 VHIKVNFPQR
+265 VHFKINFPQR

-289 GKYKDELRDALISD
+289 GKYKDELEDALSSD
-303 DDSSQRS
+303 DDSSKRS
-310 KTNYALAQEL
+310 RTNYALAQDL
-320 ADVMDRK
+320 ADVMDSK

-336 LVIRDDDLK
+336 LVVRDDDVK
-345 QLKQKIRMVKTRLS
+345 QLKIKIREIKTRLS
-359 TFNRDIEVFQPSF
+359 TFNREIDVFQPSF
-372 NQEMLL
+372 NQELLL

-393 RQFTTAPALAQLMF
+393 RQFTNAPALAQLMF

-481 LLLYLAMFDVKLLY
+481 LLNYLAMFDVKLLY

-502 RRWFQASLQDN
+502 RRWFKASLEDN
-513 DNPFFTELMNAFHYV
+513 ENPFFTKLMNSFHYV
-528 TLNANDSANVGVLD
+528 TLNANDSANCGVLD

-548 SKSTIDEIPSVL
+548 SQSTVDEIPSVL
-560 TLVKEMLVQVRA
+560 TLVKEMLVQVRS

-585 AIKLVCNQRL
+585 AIKQVCNQRL
-595 AGEHVGTMA
+595 AGEQVGTMA
-604 IIDILKHGSEKA
+604 IIEILKAGNEKSQ
-616 KQLANYYESVI
+616 QLANYYESVI

-638 GHTDS
+638 GQTDS
-643 IEFNKQRTILEITG
+643 IEFNNQRTILEVTG
-657 LDLPHADQK
+657 LDLPHAEQEVR
-666 SSSYT
+666 SYT

-693 EDTTHFS
+693 EDTKRFS

-757 AFDSADERER
+757 AFDSADDSER
-767 ENILKHFG
+767 ENILRHFG
-775 LPVTKANLDMLKDLK
+775 LPVNKSNMDMLKDLK

-795 FRDIYGRVGKIVIH
+795 FKDIYGRVGKVVIH

-830 EAKYGS
+830 EAKYG

>member
-1 MGKKVNIK
+1 MAKNVNVK

-18 DNLLLTTVGD
+18 NNLLLTTIGD

-48 QSFKESFID
+48 SNFKETFVD

-71 LIPADMDLA
+71 LIPVDMDLA

-89 WAKDIAE
+89 WAKDIAD
-96 VAQYYMGQEEVNI
+96 VAQYYMGQEEVDI
-109 LESEFQPAIRDE
+109 LESEFKPAIRDE
-121 FYIGVKLKNTN
+121 FYIGVKLKNTS
-132 VGDDLKDKFQ
+132 VGDDLRDKFQ

-157 YQVKFDTQFFE
+157 YQVKFDDKFFE
-168 RFTTMKDDVLG
+168 RYQTMNDDVLG
-179 ILRPLDATK
+179 ILRPLDAVK
-188 MNETKLINL
+188 MSEEKLINM
-197 LGTSYHHQNTK
+197 LGSTYHHQGMK
-208 DFTNMR
+208 DFSNMR
-214 DTTFDLAKMGI
+214 DTAFDLAKLGI
-225 IKRETKETT
+225 VKRETQEET
-234 DYMSHLVLNLP
+234 DYISHLVLNLP

-254 PEIQSFKFSVE
+254 PELQSFKFPVE
-265 VHIKVNFPQR
+265 VHFKINFPQR

-289 GKYKDELRDALISD
+289 GKYKDELEDALSSD
-303 DDSSQRS
+303 DDSSKRS
-310 KTNYALAQEL
+310 RTNYALAQDL
-320 ADVMDRK
+320 ADVMDSK

-336 LVIRDDDLK
+336 LVVRDDDVK
-345 QLKQKIRMVKTRLS
+345 QLKIKIREIKTRLS
-359 TFNRDIEVFQPSF
+359 TFSREIEVFQPSF
-372 NQEMLL
+372 NQELLL

-393 RQFTTAPALAQLMF
+393 RQFTNAPALAQLMF

-481 LLLYLAMFDVKLLY
+481 LLNYLAMFDVKLLY

-502 RRWFQASLQDN
+502 RRWFKASLEDN
-513 DNPFFTELMNAFHYV
+513 ENPFFTKLMNSFHYV
-528 TLNANDSANVGVLD
+528 TLNANDSANCGVLD

-548 SKSTIDEIPSVL
+548 SQSTVDEIPSVL
-560 TLVKEMLVQVRA
+560 TLVKEMLVQVRS

-585 AIKLVCNQRL
+585 AIKQVCNQRL
-595 AGEHVGTMA
+595 AGEQVGTMA
-604 IIDILKHGSEKA
+604 IIEILKAGNEKSQ
-616 KQLANYYESVI
+616 QLANYYESVI

-638 GHTDS
+638 GQTDS
-643 IEFNKQRTILEITG
+643 IEFNNQRTILEVTG
-657 LDLPHADQK
+657 LDLPHAEQEVR
-666 SSSYT
+666 SYT

-693 EDTTHFS
+693 EDTKRFS

-757 AFDSADERER
+757 AFDSADDSER
-767 ENILKHFG
+767 ENILRHFG
-775 LPVTKANLDMLKDLK
+775 LPVNKSNMDMLKDLK

-795 FRDIYGRVGKIVIH
+795 FRDIYGRVGKVVIH

-830 EAKYGS
+830 EAKYG

>member
-157 YQVKFDTQFFE
+157 YQVKFDAQFFE
-168 RFTTMKDDVLG
+168 RFATMNDDVLG

-188 MNETKLINL
+188 MSEAKLINL
-197 LGTSYHHQNTK
+197 LGTSYHHQNMK
-208 DFTNMR
+208 DFANMR

-225 IKRETKETT
+225 VKRETKTET
-234 DYMSHLVLNLP
+234 DYISHLVLNLP
-245 DRLDNLALI
+245 DRLDDLALI
-254 PEIQSFKFSVE
+254 PEIQSFKFPVE
-265 VHIKVNFPQR
+265 IHIKVNFPQR

-283 ETRSSK
+283 KTRSSK
-289 GKYKDELRDALISD
+289 GKYKDELRDALIS
-303 DDSSQRS
+303 
-310 KTNYALAQEL
+310 
-320 ADVMDRK
+320 
-327 DAFMQWLLV
+327 
-336 LVIRDDDLK
+336 DDDLK

-393 RQFTTAPALAQLMF
+393 RQFTTAPALAQLIF

-449 IANKGIVGAKTDSPH
+449 IANKGIIGAKTDSPH
-464 IAITGDTGQGKS
+464 IVITGDTGQGKS

-502 RRWFQASLQDN
+502 RR
-513 DNPFFTELMNAFHYV
+513 
-528 TLNANDSANVGVLD
+528 
-542 PMLTLN
+542 
-548 SKSTIDEIPSVL
+548 
-560 TLVKEMLVQVRA
+560 
-572 ISQDMELDTALTN
+572 
-585 AIKLVCNQRL
+585 
-595 AGEHVGTMA
+595 
-604 IIDILKHGSEKA
+604 
-616 KQLANYYESVI
+616 
-627 PDSMLKLAFSD
+627 
-638 GHTDS
+638 
-643 IEFNKQRTILEITG
+643 
-657 LDLPHADQK
+657 
-666 SSSYT
+666 
-671 ETQKYSVSIMLALGK
+671 
-686 YLEKFGR
+686 
-693 EDTTHFS
+693 
-700 AEIIDEAW
+700 
-708 IFNAS
+708 
-713 PAGRKVLDGIKRLG
+713 
-727 RSENNML
+727 
-734 IYSTQRVGDVND
+734 
-746 EKSNGQ
+746 
-752 YGQIF
+752 
-757 AFDSADERER
+757 
-767 ENILKHFG
+767 
-775 LPVTKANLDMLKDLK
+775 
-790 KGQCL
+790 
-795 FRDIYGRVGKIVIH
+795 
-809 SLFEEWTKAFKTVDK
+809 
-824 NAGAEL
+824 
-830 EAKYGS
+830 

>member
-1 MGKKVNIK
+1 MAKNVNVK

-18 DNLLLTTVGD
+18 DNLLLTTIGD

-48 QSFKESFID
+48 GNFKETFVD

-71 LIPADMDLA
+71 LIPVDMDLA

-89 WAKDIAE
+89 WAEDIAD
-96 VAQYYMGQEEVNI
+96 VAQYYMGQEEVDI
-109 LESEFQPAIRDE
+109 LESEFKPAIRDE
-121 FYIGVKLKNTN
+121 FYIGVKLKNTS
-132 VGDDLKDKFQ
+132 VGDDLRDKFQ

-157 YQVKFDTQFFE
+157 YQVKFDDKFFE
-168 RFTTMKDDVLG
+168 RYQTMNDDVLG
-179 ILRPLDATK
+179 ILRPLDAVK
-188 MNETKLINL
+188 MSEEKLINM
-197 LGTSYHHQNTK
+197 LGSTYHHQGMK
-208 DFTNMR
+208 DFSNMR
-214 DTTFDLAKMGI
+214 DTAFDLAKLGI
-225 IKRETKETT
+225 VKRETQEET
-234 DYMSHLVLNLP
+234 DYISHLVLNLP

-254 PEIQSFKFSVE
+254 PELQSFKFPVE
-265 VHIKVNFPQR
+265 VHFKINFLQR

-289 GKYKDELRDALISD
+289 GKYKDELEDALSSD
-303 DDSSQRS
+303 DDSSKRS
-310 KTNYALAQEL
+310 RTNYALAQDL
-320 ADVMDRK
+320 ADVMDSK

-336 LVIRDDDLK
+336 LVVRDDDVK
-345 QLKQKIRMVKTRLS
+345 QLKIKIREIKTRLS
-359 TFNRDIEVFQPSF
+359 TFSREIEVFQPSF
-372 NQEMLL
+372 NQELLL

-393 RQFTTAPALAQLMF
+393 RQFTNAPALAQLMF

-481 LLLYLAMFDVKLLY
+481 LLNYLAMFDVKLLY

-502 RRWFQASLQDN
+502 RRWFKASLEDN
-513 DNPFFTELMNAFHYV
+513 ENPFFTKLMNSFHYV
-528 TLNANDSANVGVLD
+528 TLNANDSVNCGVLD

-548 SKSTIDEIPSVL
+548 SQSTVDEIPSVL
-560 TLVKEMLVQVRA
+560 TLVKEMLVQVRS

-585 AIKLVCNQRL
+585 AIKQVCNQRL
-595 AGEHVGTMA
+595 AGEQVGTMA
-604 IIDILKHGSEKA
+604 IIEILKAGNEKSQ
-616 KQLANYYESVI
+616 QLANYYESVI

-638 GHTDS
+638 GQTDS
-643 IEFNKQRTILEITG
+643 IEFNNQRTILEVTG
-657 LDLPHADQK
+657 LDLPHAEQEVR
-666 SSSYT
+666 SYT
-671 ETQKYSVSIMLALGK
+671 EMQKYSVSIMLALGK

-693 EDTTHFS
+693 EDTKRFS

-757 AFDSADERER
+757 AFDSADDSER
-767 ENILKHFG
+767 ENILRHFG
-775 LPVTKANLDMLKDLK
+775 LPVKKSNMDMLKDLK

-795 FRDIYGRVGKIVIH
+795 FRDIYGRVGKVVIH

-824 NAGAEL
+824 NAGAVL
-830 EAKYGS
+830 EAKYG

>member
-1 MGKKVNIK
+1 MAKNVNVK

-18 DNLLLTTVGD
+18 DNLLLTTIGD

-48 QSFKESFID
+48 SNFKETFVD

-71 LIPADMDLA
+71 LIPVDMDLA

-89 WAKDIAE
+89 WAKDIAD
-96 VAQYYMGQEEVNI
+96 VAQYYMGQEEVDI
-109 LESEFQPAIRDE
+109 LESEFKPAIRDE
-121 FYIGVKLKNTN
+121 FYVGVKLKNTS

-142 FATDLILRRLAETMR
+142 FVTDLILRRLAETMR
-157 YQVKFDTQFFE
+157 YQVKFDDKFFE
-168 RFTTMKDDVLG
+168 RYQTMNDDVLG
-179 ILRPLDATK
+179 ILRPLDAVK
-188 MNETKLINL
+188 MSEEKLINL
-197 LGTSYHHQNTK
+197 LGSTYHHQGMK
-208 DFTNMR
+208 DFSNMR
-214 DTTFDLAKMGI
+214 DTAFDLAKLGI
-225 IKRETKETT
+225 VKRETQEET
-234 DYMSHLVLNLP
+234 DYISHLVLNLP
-245 DRLDNLALI
+245 DRLDNFALI
-254 PEIQSFKFSVE
+254 PELQSFKFPVE
-265 VHIKVNFPQR
+265 VHFKINFPQR

-289 GKYKDELRDALISD
+289 GKYKDELEDALLSD
-303 DDSSQRS
+303 DDSSKRS
-310 KTNYALAQEL
+310 RTNFALAQDL
-320 ADVMDRK
+320 ADVMDSK

-336 LVIRDDDLK
+336 LVVRDDDAQRLK
-345 QLKQKIRMVKTRLS
+345 TKIREVKTRLS
-359 TFNRDIEVFQPSF
+359 TFNREIDVFQPSF
-372 NQEMLL
+372 NQELLL

-393 RQFTTAPALAQLMF
+393 RQFTNAPALAQLMF

-481 LLLYLAMFDVKLLY
+481 LLNYLAMFDVKLLY

-502 RRWFQASLQDN
+502 RRWFKASLEDN
-513 DNPFFTELMNAFHYV
+513 ENPFFIKLMNSFHYV
-528 TLNANDSANVGVLD
+528 TLNANDSANCGVLD

-548 SKSTIDEIPSVL
+548 SQSTVDEIPSVL
-560 TLVKEMLVQVRA
+560 TLVKEMLVQVRS

-585 AIKLVCNQRL
+585 AIKQVCNQRL
-595 AGEHVGTMA
+595 AGEQVGTMA
-604 IIDILKHGSEKA
+604 IIEILKAGNEKSQ
-616 KQLANYYESVI
+616 QLANYYESVI

-638 GHTDS
+638 GQTDS
-643 IEFNKQRTILEITG
+643 IEFNNQRTILEVTG
-657 LDLPHADQK
+657 LDLPHAEQEVR
-666 SSSYT
+666 SYT

-693 EDTTHFS
+693 EDTKRFS

-757 AFDSADERER
+757 AFDSADDSER
-767 ENILKHFG
+767 ENILRHFG
-775 LPVTKANLDMLKDLK
+775 LPVNKSNMDMLKDLK

-795 FRDIYGRVGKIVIH
+795 FRDIYGRVGKVVIH

-830 EAKYGS
+830 EAKYG

>member
-1 MGKKVNIK
+1 MAKNVSVK

-18 DNLLLTTVGD
+18 DNLLLITIGD

-48 QSFKESFID
+48 SNFKETFVD

-71 LIPADMDLA
+71 LIPVDMDLA

-89 WAKDIAE
+89 WAKDISD
-96 VAQYYMGQEEVNI
+96 VAQYYMGQEEVDI
-109 LESEFQPAIRDE
+109 LESEFKPVIRDE
-121 FYIGVKLKNTN
+121 FYVGVKLKNTS

-157 YQVKFDTQFFE
+157 YQVKFDDKFFE
-168 RFTTMKDDVLG
+168 RYQTMNDDVLG

-188 MNETKLINL
+188 MSEEKLINM
-197 LGTSYHHQNTK
+197 LGSTYHHQGIKN
-208 DFTNMR
+208 FSNMR
-214 DTTFDLAKMGI
+214 DTAFDLAKLGI
-225 IKRETKETT
+225 VKRETQEET
-234 DYMSHLVLNLP
+234 DYISHLVLNLP

-254 PEIQSFKFSVE
+254 PELQSFKFPVE
-265 VHIKVNFPQR
+265 VHFKINFPQR
-275 DGFKGMKQ
+275 DGFKGMKR

-289 GKYKDELRDALISD
+289 GKYKDELEDALLSD
-303 DDSSQRS
+303 DDSSKRS
-310 KTNYALAQEL
+310 RTNFALAQDL
-320 ADVMDRK
+320 ADVMDSK

-336 LVIRDDDLK
+336 LVVRDDDVQRLK
-345 QLKQKIRMVKTRLS
+345 TKIREVKTRLS
-359 TFNRDIEVFQPSF
+359 TFNREIDVFQPSF
-372 NQEMLL
+372 NQELLL

-393 RQFTTAPALAQLMF
+393 RQFTNAPALAQLMF

-464 IAITGDTGQGKS
+464 IAITGDTRQGKS
-476 FLVKI
+476 FLVKV

-502 RRWFQASLQDN
+502 RRWFKASLEDN
-513 DNPFFTELMNAFHYV
+513 DNPFFTKLMNSFHYV
-528 TLNANDSANVGVLD
+528 TLNANDSSNRGVLD

-548 SKSTIDEIPSVL
+548 SQSTVDEIPSVL
-560 TLVKEMLVQVRA
+560 TLVKEMLVQVRS

-585 AIKLVCNQRL
+585 AIKQVCNQRL
-595 AGEHVGTMA
+595 AGEQVGTMA
-604 IIDILKHGSEKA
+604 IIEILKAGNEKSQ
-616 KQLANYYESVI
+616 QLANYYEGVI
-627 PDSMLKLAFSD
+627 PDSMLKLAFSN
-638 GHTDS
+638 GQTDS
-643 IEFNKQRTILEITG
+643 IEFNNQRTILEVTG
-657 LDLPHADQK
+657 LDLPHAEQEVL
-666 SSSYT
+666 SYT

-693 EDTTHFS
+693 EDTKRFS

-757 AFDSADERER
+757 AFDSADDSER
-767 ENILKHFG
+767 ENILRHFG
-775 LPVTKANLDMLKDLK
+775 LPVNRSNMDMLKDLK

-795 FRDIYGRVGKIVIH
+795 FRDIYGRVGKVVIH

-830 EAKYGS
+830 EAKYG

>member
-1 MGKKVNIK
+1 MAKNVNVK

-18 DNLLLTTVGD
+18 DNLLLTTIGD

-48 QSFKESFID
+48 GNFKETFVD

-71 LIPADMDLA
+71 LIPVDMDLA

-89 WAKDIAE
+89 WAEDIAD
-96 VAQYYMGQEEVNI
+96 VAQYYMGQEEVDI
-109 LESEFQPAIRDE
+109 LESEFKPAIRDE
-121 FYIGVKLKNTN
+121 FYIGVKLKNTS
-132 VGDDLKDKFQ
+132 VGDDLRDKFQ

-157 YQVKFDTQFFE
+157 YQVKFDDKFFE
-168 RFTTMKDDVLG
+168 RYQTMNDDVLG
-179 ILRPLDATK
+179 ILRPLDAVK
-188 MNETKLINL
+188 MSEEKLINM
-197 LGTSYHHQNTK
+197 LGSTYHHQGMK
-208 DFTNMR
+208 DFSNMR
-214 DTTFDLAKMGI
+214 DTAFDLAKLGI
-225 IKRETKETT
+225 VKRETQEET
-234 DYMSHLVLNLP
+234 DYISHLVLNLP

-254 PEIQSFKFSVE
+254 PELQSFKFPVE
-265 VHIKVNFPQR
+265 VHFKINFPQR

-289 GKYKDELRDALISD
+289 GKYKDELEDALLSD
-303 DDSSQRS
+303 DDSSKRS
-310 KTNYALAQEL
+310 RTNFALAQDL
-320 ADVMDRK
+320 ADVMDSK

-336 LVIRDDDLK
+336 LVIRDDDVQRLK
-345 QLKQKIRMVKTRLS
+345 TKIREVKTRLS
-359 TFNRDIEVFQPSF
+359 TFNREIDVFQPSF
-372 NQEMLL
+372 NQELLL

-393 RQFTTAPALAQLMF
+393 RQFTNAPALAQLMF

-481 LLLYLAMFDVKLLY
+481 LLNYLAMFDVKLLY

-502 RRWFQASLQDN
+502 RRWFKASLEDN
-513 DNPFFTELMNAFHYV
+513 ENPFFTKLMNSFHYV
-528 TLNANDSANVGVLD
+528 TLNANDSANCGVLD

-548 SKSTIDEIPSVL
+548 SQSTVDEIPSVL
-560 TLVKEMLVQVRA
+560 TLVKEMLVQVRS

-585 AIKLVCNQRL
+585 AIKQVCNQRL
-595 AGEHVGTMA
+595 AGEQVGTMA
-604 IIDILKHGSEKA
+604 IIEILKNGNEKSQ
-616 KQLANYYESVI
+616 QLANYYESVI

-638 GHTDS
+638 GQTDS
-643 IEFNKQRTILEITG
+643 IEFNNQRTILEVTG
-657 LDLPHADQK
+657 LDLPHAEQEVR
-666 SSSYT
+666 SYT

-693 EDTTHFS
+693 EDTKRFS

-757 AFDSADERER
+757 AFDSADDSER
-767 ENILKHFG
+767 ENILRHFG
-775 LPVTKANLDMLKDLK
+775 LPVKKSNMDMLKDLK

-795 FRDIYGRVGKIVIH
+795 FRDIYGRVGKVVIH

-830 EAKYGS
+830 EAKYG

>member
-1 MGKKVNIK
+1 MAKNVNVK

-18 DNLLLTTVGD
+18 DNLLLTTIGD

-48 QSFKESFID
+48 GNFKETFVD

-71 LIPADMDLA
+71 LIPVDMDLA

-89 WAKDIAE
+89 WAEDIAD
-96 VAQYYMGQEEVNI
+96 VAQYYMGQEEVDI
-109 LESEFQPAIRDE
+109 LESEFKPAIRDE
-121 FYIGVKLKNTN
+121 FYIGVKLKNTS
-132 VGDDLKDKFQ
+132 VGDDLRDKFQ

-157 YQVKFDTQFFE
+157 YQVKFDDKFFE
-168 RFTTMKDDVLG
+168 RYQTMNDDVLG
-179 ILRPLDATK
+179 ILRPLDAVK
-188 MNETKLINL
+188 MSEEKLINM
-197 LGTSYHHQNTK
+197 LGSTYHHQGMK
-208 DFTNMR
+208 DFSNMR
-214 DTTFDLAKMGI
+214 DTAFDLAKLGI
-225 IKRETKETT
+225 VKRETQEET
-234 DYMSHLVLNLP
+234 DYISHLVLNLP

-254 PEIQSFKFSVE
+254 PELQSFKFPVE
-265 VHIKVNFPQR
+265 VHFKINFPQR

-289 GKYKDELRDALISD
+289 GKYKDELEDALLSD
-303 DDSSQRS
+303 DDSSKRS
-310 KTNYALAQEL
+310 RTNFALAQDL
-320 ADVMDRK
+320 ADVMDSK

-336 LVIRDDDLK
+336 LVVRDDDVK
-345 QLKQKIRMVKTRLS
+345 QLKIKIREIKTRLS
-359 TFNRDIEVFQPSF
+359 TFSREIEVFQPSF
-372 NQEMLL
+372 NQELLL

-393 RQFTTAPALAQLMF
+393 RQFTNAPALAQLMF

-481 LLLYLAMFDVKLLY
+481 LLNYLAMFDVKLLY

-502 RRWFQASLQDN
+502 RRWFKASLEDN
-513 DNPFFTELMNAFHYV
+513 ENPFFTKLMNSFHYV
-528 TLNANDSANVGVLD
+528 TLNANDSANCGVLD

-548 SKSTIDEIPSVL
+548 SQSTVDEIPSVL
-560 TLVKEMLVQVRA
+560 TLVKEMLVQVRS

-585 AIKLVCNQRL
+585 AIKQVCNQRL
-595 AGEHVGTMA
+595 AGEQVGTMA
-604 IIDILKHGSEKA
+604 IIEILKAGNEKSQ
-616 KQLANYYESVI
+616 QLANYYESVI

-638 GHTDS
+638 GQTDS
-643 IEFNKQRTILEITG
+643 IEFNNQRTILEVTG
-657 LDLPHADQK
+657 LDLPHAEQEVR
-666 SSSYT
+666 SYT
-671 ETQKYSVSIMLALGK
+671 EMQKYSVSIMLALGK

-693 EDTTHFS
+693 EDTKRFS

-757 AFDSADERER
+757 AFDSADDSER
-767 ENILKHFG
+767 ENILRHFG
-775 LPVTKANLDMLKDLK
+775 LPVNKSNMDMLKDLK

-795 FRDIYGRVGKIVIH
+795 FRDIYGRVGKVVIH

-830 EAKYGS
+830 EAKYG

>member
-1 MGKKVNIK
+1 MAKNVNVK

-18 DNLLLTTVGD
+18 DNLLLTTIGD

-48 QSFKESFID
+48 SNFKETFVD

-71 LIPADMDLA
+71 LIPVDMDLA

-89 WAKDIAE
+89 WAKDIAD
-96 VAQYYMGQEEVNI
+96 VAQYYMGQEEVDI
-109 LESEFQPAIRDE
+109 LESEFKPAIRDE
-121 FYIGVKLKNTN
+121 FYIGVKLKNTS

-157 YQVKFDTQFFE
+157 YQVKFDDKFFE
-168 RFTTMKDDVLG
+168 RYQTMNDDVLG

-188 MNETKLINL
+188 MSEEKLINM
-197 LGTSYHHQNTK
+197 LGSSYHHQGIK
-208 DFTNMR
+208 DFSNMR
-214 DTTFDLAKMGI
+214 DTAFDLAKLGI
-225 IKRETKETT
+225 VKRETQEET
-234 DYMSHLVLNLP
+234 DYISHLVLNLP

-254 PEIQSFKFSVE
+254 PELQSFKFPVE
-265 VHIKVNFPQR
+265 VHFKINFPQR

-289 GKYKDELRDALISD
+289 GKYKDELEDALLSD
-303 DDSSQRS
+303 DDSSKRS
-310 KTNYALAQEL
+310 RTNFALAQDL
-320 ADVMDRK
+320 ADVMDSK

-336 LVIRDDDLK
+336 LVVRDDDVK
-345 QLKQKIRMVKTRLS
+345 QLKTKIREVKTRLS
-359 TFNRDIEVFQPSF
+359 TFNREIEVFQPSF
-372 NQEMLL
+372 NQELLL

-384 TNLGVFKRW
+384 TNLGVFRRW
-393 RQFTTAPALAQLMF
+393 RQFTNAPALAQLMF

-449 IANKGIVGAKTDSPH
+449 IANKGIAGAKTDSPH

-481 LLLYLAMFDVKLLY
+481 LLNYLAMFDVKLLY

-502 RRWFQASLQDN
+502 RRWFKASLENN
-513 DNPFFTELMNAFHYV
+513 DNPFFTKLMNSFHYV
-528 TLNANDSANVGVLD
+528 TLNANDSSNRGVLD

-548 SKSTIDEIPSVL
+548 SQSTVDEIPSVL
-560 TLVKEMLVQVRA
+560 TLVKEMLVQVRS

-585 AIKLVCNQRL
+585 AIKQVCNRRL
-595 AGEHVGTMA
+595 AGEQVGTMA
-604 IIDILKHGSEKA
+604 IIEILKAGNEKSQ
-616 KQLANYYESVI
+616 QLANYYESVI

-638 GHTDS
+638 GQTDS
-643 IEFNKQRTILEITG
+643 IEFNNQRTILEVTG
-657 LDLPHADQK
+657 LDLPHAEQEVR
-666 SSSYT
+666 SYT

-693 EDTTHFS
+693 EDTKRFS

-757 AFDSADERER
+757 AFDSADDSER
-767 ENILKHFG
+767 ENILRHFG
-775 LPVTKANLDMLKDLK
+775 LPVNKSNMDMLKDLK

-795 FRDIYGRVGKIVIH
+795 FRDIYGRVGKVVIH

-830 EAKYGS
+830 EAKYG

>member
-1 MGKKVNIK
+1 MAKNVNVK

-18 DNLLLTTVGD
+18 DNLLLTTIGD

-48 QSFKESFID
+48 SNFKETFVD

-71 LIPADMDLA
+71 LIPVDMDLA

-89 WAKDIAE
+89 WAKDIAD
-96 VAQYYMGQEEVNI
+96 VAQYYMGQEEVDI
-109 LESEFQPAIRDE
+109 LESEFKPAIRDE
-121 FYIGVKLKNTN
+121 FYVGVKLKNTS

-157 YQVKFDTQFFE
+157 YQVKFDDKFFE
-168 RFTTMKDDVLG
+168 RYQTMNDDVLG

-188 MNETKLINL
+188 MSEEKLINM
-197 LGTSYHHQNTK
+197 LGSTYHHQGMK
-208 DFTNMR
+208 DFSNMR
-214 DTTFDLAKMGI
+214 DTAFDLAKLGI
-225 IKRETKETT
+225 VKRETQEET
-234 DYMSHLVLNLP
+234 DYISHLVLNLP

-254 PEIQSFKFSVE
+254 PELQSFKFPVE
-265 VHIKVNFPQR
+265 VHFKINFPQR

-289 GKYKDELRDALISD
+289 GKYKDELEDALLSD
-303 DDSSQRS
+303 DDSSKRS
-310 KTNYALAQEL
+310 RTNFALAQDL
-320 ADVMDRK
+320 ADVMDSK

-336 LVIRDDDLK
+336 LVIRDDDVQRLK
-345 QLKQKIRMVKTRLS
+345 TKIREVKTRLS
-359 TFNRDIEVFQPSF
+359 TLNREIDVFQPSF
-372 NQEMLL
+372 NQELLL

-393 RQFTTAPALAQLMF
+393 RQFTNAPALAQLMF

-481 LLLYLAMFDVKLLY
+481 LLNYLAMFDVKLLY

-502 RRWFQASLQDN
+502 RRWFKASLEDN
-513 DNPFFTELMNAFHYV
+513 ENPFFTKLMNSFHYV
-528 TLNANDSANVGVLD
+528 TLNANDSANCGVLD

-548 SKSTIDEIPSVL
+548 SQSTVDEIPSVL
-560 TLVKEMLVQVRA
+560 TLVKEMLVQVRS

-585 AIKLVCNQRL
+585 AIKQVCNQRL
-595 AGEHVGTMA
+595 AGEQVGTMA
-604 IIDILKHGSEKA
+604 IIEILKAGNEKSQ
-616 KQLANYYESVI
+616 QLANYYESVI

-638 GHTDS
+638 GQTDS
-643 IEFNKQRTILEITG
+643 IEFNNQRTILEVTG
-657 LDLPHADQK
+657 LDLPHAEQEVR
-666 SSSYT
+666 SYT

-693 EDTTHFS
+693 EDTKRFS

-757 AFDSADERER
+757 AFDSADDSER
-767 ENILKHFG
+767 ENILRHFG
-775 LPVTKANLDMLKDLK
+775 LPVNKSNMDMLKDLK

-795 FRDIYGRVGKIVIH
+795 FRDIYGRVGKVVIH

-830 EAKYGS
+830 EAKYG

>member
-1 MGKKVNIK
+1 MAKNVNVK

-18 DNLLLTTVGD
+18 NNLLLTTIGD

-48 QSFKESFID
+48 SNFKETFVD

-71 LIPADMDLA
+71 LIPVDMDLA

-89 WAKDIAE
+89 WAKDIAD
-96 VAQYYMGQEEVNI
+96 VAQYYMGQEEVDI
-109 LESEFQPAIRDE
+109 LESEFKPAIRDE
-121 FYIGVKLKNTN
+121 FYIGVKLKNTS
-132 VGDDLKDKFQ
+132 VGDDLRDKLQ

-157 YQVKFDTQFFE
+157 YQVKFDDKFFE
-168 RFTTMKDDVLG
+168 RYQTMNDDVLG
-179 ILRPLDATK
+179 ILRPLDAVK
-188 MNETKLINL
+188 MSEEKLINM
-197 LGTSYHHQNTK
+197 LGSTYHHQGMK
-208 DFTNMR
+208 DFSNMR
-214 DTTFDLAKMGI
+214 DTAFDLAKLGI
-225 IKRETKETT
+225 VKRETQEET
-234 DYMSHLVLNLP
+234 DYISHLVLNLP

-254 PEIQSFKFSVE
+254 PELQSFKFPVE
-265 VHIKVNFPQR
+265 VHFKINFPQR

-289 GKYKDELRDALISD
+289 GKYKDELEDALSSD
-303 DDSSQRS
+303 DDSSKRS
-310 KTNYALAQEL
+310 RTNYALAQDL
-320 ADVMDRK
+320 ADVMDSK

-336 LVIRDDDLK
+336 LVVRDDDVK
-345 QLKQKIRMVKTRLS
+345 QLKIKIREIKTRLS
-359 TFNRDIEVFQPSF
+359 TFSREIEVFQPSF
-372 NQEMLL
+372 NQELLL

-393 RQFTTAPALAQLMF
+393 RQFTNAPALAQLMF

-481 LLLYLAMFDVKLLY
+481 LLNYLAMFDVKLLY

-502 RRWFQASLQDN
+502 RRWFKASLEDN
-513 DNPFFTELMNAFHYV
+513 ENPFFTKLMNSFHYV
-528 TLNANDSANVGVLD
+528 TLNANDSANCGVLD

-548 SKSTIDEIPSVL
+548 SQSTVDEIPSVL
-560 TLVKEMLVQVRA
+560 TLVKEMLVQVRS

-585 AIKLVCNQRL
+585 AIKQVCNQRL
-595 AGEHVGTMA
+595 AGEQVGTMA
-604 IIDILKHGSEKA
+604 IIEILKAGNEKSQ
-616 KQLANYYESVI
+616 QLANYYESVI

-638 GHTDS
+638 GQTDS
-643 IEFNKQRTILEITG
+643 IEFNNQRTILEVTG
-657 LDLPHADQK
+657 LDLPHAEQEVR
-666 SSSYT
+666 SYT

-693 EDTTHFS
+693 EDTKRFS

-757 AFDSADERER
+757 AFDSADDSER
-767 ENILKHFG
+767 ENILRHFG
-775 LPVTKANLDMLKDLK
+775 LPVNKSNMDMLKDLK

-795 FRDIYGRVGKIVIH
+795 FRDIYGRVGKVVIH

-830 EAKYGS
+830 EAKYG

>member
-1 MGKKVNIK
+1 MAKNVNVK

-18 DNLLLTTVGD
+18 DNLLLTTIGD

-48 QSFKESFID
+48 GNFKETFVD
-57 VFERLQKYDDVDLK
+57 VFEQLQKYDDVDLK
-71 LIPADMDLA
+71 LIPVDMDLA

-89 WAKDIAE
+89 WAEDIAD
-96 VAQYYMGQEEVNI
+96 VAQYYMGQEEVDI
-109 LESEFQPAIRDE
+109 LESEFKPAIRDE
-121 FYIGVKLKNTN
+121 FYIGVKLKNTS
-132 VGDDLKDKFQ
+132 VGDDLRYKFQ

-157 YQVKFDTQFFE
+157 YQVKFDDKFFE
-168 RFTTMKDDVLG
+168 RYQTMNDDVLG
-179 ILRPLDATK
+179 ILRPLDAVK
-188 MNETKLINL
+188 MSEEKLINM
-197 LGTSYHHQNTK
+197 LGSTYHHQGMK
-208 DFTNMR
+208 DFSNMR
-214 DTTFDLAKMGI
+214 DTAFDLAKLGI
-225 IKRETKETT
+225 VKRETQEET
-234 DYMSHLVLNLP
+234 DYISHLVLNLP

-254 PEIQSFKFSVE
+254 PELQSFKFPVE
-265 VHIKVNFPQR
+265 VHFKINFPQR

-289 GKYKDELRDALISD
+289 GKYKDELEDALSSD
-303 DDSSQRS
+303 DDSSKRS
-310 KTNYALAQEL
+310 RTNYALAQDL
-320 ADVMDRK
+320 ADVMDSK

-336 LVIRDDDLK
+336 LVVRDDDVK
-345 QLKQKIRMVKTRLS
+345 QLKIKIREIKTRLS
-359 TFNRDIEVFQPSF
+359 TFNREIDVFQPSF
-372 NQEMLL
+372 NQELLL

-393 RQFTTAPALAQLMF
+393 RQFTNAPALAQLMF

-481 LLLYLAMFDVKLLY
+481 LLNYLAMFDVKLLY

-502 RRWFQASLQDN
+502 RRWFKASLEDN
-513 DNPFFTELMNAFHYV
+513 ENPFFTKLMNSFHYV
-528 TLNANDSANVGVLD
+528 TLNANDSANCGVLD

-548 SKSTIDEIPSVL
+548 SQSTVDEIPSVL
-560 TLVKEMLVQVRA
+560 TLVKEMLVQVRS

-585 AIKLVCNQRL
+585 AIKQVCNQRL
-595 AGEHVGTMA
+595 AGEQVGTMA
-604 IIDILKHGSEKA
+604 IIEILKAGNEKSQ
-616 KQLANYYESVI
+616 QLANYYESVI

-638 GHTDS
+638 GQTDS
-643 IEFNKQRTILEITG
+643 IEFNNQRTILEVTG
-657 LDLPHADQK
+657 LDLPHAEQEVR
-666 SSSYT
+666 SYT

-693 EDTTHFS
+693 EDTKRFS

-757 AFDSADERER
+757 AFDSADDSER
-767 ENILKHFG
+767 ENILRHFG
-775 LPVTKANLDMLKDLK
+775 LPVNKSNMDMLKDLK

-795 FRDIYGRVGKIVIH
+795 FRDIYGRVGKVVIH

-830 EAKYGS
+830 EAKYG